1 MTLTLTMTKPM
12 EKKQT
17 AVEWMFDKLLE
28 EGSNGTL
35 RWHLKY
41 DIFKILEEA
50 KAMEK
55 EQIIDSFDEA
65 RTYVLKNVWKH
76 DDGIRYYE
84 NKYGEEP
91 NRS

>member
-1 MTLTLTMTKPM
+1 M
-12 EKKQT
+12 ESKQIT

-41 DIFKILEEA
+41 DIFKILEQA

-55 EQIIDSFDEA
+55 EQIVMAYHNGYSDAIQSEPKQYEPEQYFNQ
-65 RTYVLKNVWKH
+65 TYGPK
-76 DDGIRYYE
+76 
-84 NKYGEEP
+84 
-91 NRS
+91 

>member
-1 MTLTLTMTKPM
+1 M

-84 NKYGEEP
+84 NKYGEES
-91 NRS
+91 NGS